1 MAVGIDTGHGA
12 TIAFGTQGW
21 TGSIISIAGHS
32 DTRVVV
38 PTTTLATA
46 APFHTSKPGDLNSLE
61 PFTVTC
67 FFAGIDLPDNTVVA
81 ETVTV
86 TDPLVA
92 GGSTAMNIAGTAYVT
107 RRKFHDRSTDEM
119 MIAEFDVVWD
129 GETGPTVTDG
139 T

>member
-1 MAVGIDTGHGA
+1 MAIGIDTGHGA
-12 TIAFGTQGW
+12 TLTFGTQNW
-21 TGSIISIAGHS
+21 AGSIISITGHS

-81 ETVTV
+81 ETITV
-86 TDPLVA
+86 TDPTRA
-92 GGSTAMNIAGTAYVT
+92 TASTAATVVGSGYVT

-119 MIAEFDVVWD
+119 MIAEFDVVFD
-129 GETGPTVTDG
+129 GETGPTVTDA